1 MENVQERMATALW
14 MVLRLTA
21 AAVILGLLS
30 YAAFGREASRNLK
43 VERVNLSVT
52 LSDGET
58 FHAAGEPADE

>member
-30 YAAFGREASRNLK
+30 YAAFGREPSRALK
-43 VERVNLSVT
+43 IERVNSPVT
-52 LSDGET
+52 LWDGET
-58 FHAAGEPADE
+58 FHAAGEPAGE